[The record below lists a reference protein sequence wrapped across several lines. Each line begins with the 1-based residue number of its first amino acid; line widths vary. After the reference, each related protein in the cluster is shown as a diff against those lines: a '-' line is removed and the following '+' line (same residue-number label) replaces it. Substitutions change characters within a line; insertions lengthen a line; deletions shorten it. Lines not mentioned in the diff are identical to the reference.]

1 MEFKLT
7 FASGSRGSLVGS
19 ALKSKGLLITVLFLF
34 AFAVLSS
41 NQEYRWVMA
50 DYQGNQSK
58 FQGSSSTPSCYM
70 PLESEKIRREEPLSS
85 HAELTFVYRLQWSAR
100 FIVVMAALA
109 WDPTSVI
116 ARQDMGEHSARKVI
130 IYQFRNTYL
139 SLAEFKTIRNKLLNF
154 NHRSAFQWQF
164 LKMSHWRNTAS
175 IF

>member
-1 MEFKLT
+1 MESKLT

-19 ALKSKGLLITVLFLF
+19 ALQSKGLLITVLFLF
-34 AFAVLSS
+34 AFAVLPS

-50 DYQGNQSK
+50 GYEGNQSK
-58 FQGSSSTPSCYM
+58 FQGSSNTPS
-70 PLESEKIRREEPLSS
+70 PLGRKTIRWEEPLSS
-85 HAELTFVYRLQWSAR
+85 HVELTFVYRLQWSAR

-139 SLAEFKTIRNKLLNF
+139 SLAEFKTSRNKLLNF

-164 LKMSHWRNTAS
+164 LKMSHWRNTTS